1 MKVVFPE
8 PAIPMHRMTGGLF
21 SPAAGA
27 VVFAAVDI
35 VLLCFRCVSVC
46 PDELV
51 VSDAL
56 VEEKAQR
63 EKK

>member
-1 MKVVFPE
+1 
-8 PAIPMHRMTGGLF
+8 MHRMTGGLF

-35 VLLCFRCVSVC
+35 VLFVSWYVCVC

-56 VEEKAQR
+56 VEGK
-63 EKK
+63 